1 MQKLTRQE
9 AREILLEAQRLKKL
23 YSDCKPRLGQVIW
36 WCCGGHS
43 NLSDDLKD
51 KLSTLLEDD
60 RVTGYDVFYW
70 EDEAEVIQWVYEVY
84 VEQY

>member
-23 YSDCKPRLGQVIW
+23 YSDCRPRLGQAIW
-36 WCCGGHS
+36 WCAGNESQLSLELRLKLGEFLEKDSGGEKDVYHWI
-43 NLSDDLKD
+43 DDHKIIQ
-51 KLSTLLEDD
+51 K
-60 RVTGYDVFYW
+60 FY
-70 EDEAEVIQWVYEVY
+70 ELY

>member
-1 MQKLTRQE
+1 MGKLTRQE

-23 YSDCKPRLGQVIW
+23 YKDGKPRFGQAIW
-36 WCCGGHS
+36 WCCSGHS

-51 KLSTLLEDD
+51 KLSIILEDT
-60 RVTGYDVFYW
+60 RATGYDIFYW
-70 EDEAEVIQWVYEVY
+70 EDDVEVIRWVYEVY